1 MLQKRNLILLSFF
14 SLAISTSRV
23 LAQESQAG
31 EAAAGLAACAGCG
44 TVLIIIPLAF
54 IAINIALLVWVARDA
69 RARGMDTPALWMI
82 LVLVT
87 SFIGLI
93 IYLFARPQGNLIA
106 CPHCGNRRLQV
117 SAVCP
122 TCKNP

>member
-1 MLQKRNLILLSFF
+1 MLDNRNRFLSSLLS
-14 SLAISTSRV
+14 LAVSTTGV
-23 LAQESQAG
+23 LAQQPQPG

-44 TVLIIIPLAF
+44 TVLIVIPLAF

-69 RARGMDTPALWMI
+69 RSRGMDTPALWMI
-82 LVLVT
+82 LVLAT

-93 IYLFARPQGNLIA
+93 IYLLARPQGNLIA
-106 CPHCGNRRLQV
+106 CPHCGNRRMQV
-117 SAVCP
+117 SAICP